1 MYSNIKREAV
11 IFLIFANCTPISP
24 IETDDVKHF
33 EHFSCL
39 RWTFPCYHFLKNDTY
54 LTSSD
59 TFE

>member
-1 MYSNIKREAV
+1 MYSNIKREDV
-11 IFLIFANCTPISP
+11 IFFIFANCEPISP

-54 LTSSD
+54 
-59 TFE
+59 